1 MSANPKISRLQASG
15 ADYLLL
21 AAASAVPLYLS
32 GLTMGKPL
40 IGMIFVSMSWFGI
53 FFSFIIRRFFYQTWM
68 KNSGWIQVIVAI
80 AIVTNFRLLNST
92 LPDGGFPWQLAP
104 AAVLGFLVA
113 LGSFFLWSDGAV
125 LFQLVPGVALF
136 GIQSWFE
143 TEVYFELSLVVFMI
157 SGALLLIRLH
167 QRQMYMYACAAGYND
182 LNKLLN
188 DQWKAMAKPI
198 LSIISVVIVA
208 ALSFYIA
215 PLLGSAVETIAPQL
229 RLTFQPNPSGQVPI
243 SQESVE
249 RRIGLGPATASNL
262 PLIKI
267 KTNAAIP
274 YLRTYGYGHYRG
286 SGWREINRTA
296 PIEPSP
302 IQPESKIP
310 DAKVF
315 LLPRFGNTFTG
326 KAVTVTVESINRPH
340 LYAHSPGHPI
350 RIEYP
355 GTVTTNRGEFVIMED
370 AFPSGK
376 RYQLTAITPNVTPQQ
391 LRFAPPSD
399 RQRRKGVYAQDRYD
413 DRVVALAEK
422 IDDRNSTDYDT
433 VLAYIQEIQDRC
445 KYNLKA
451 DAIGGEKDRVATFL
465 FESHEGYCDLFASA
479 LAVMCRSVGIPARVV
494 IGYRVDPN
502 STDGE
507 WIIIRD
513 RHAHMWT
520 EVFFE
525 GIGWVPFDATN
536 GARSTPRGGV
546 GDTLDEDDWG
556 STNFAWTAQA
566 GAIVFGLIVFAFLV
580 GALLSFIKTQQKIN
594 PMFARIRPLYRQFMR
609 IVQKTVG
616 RQKKN
621 EETLREYINTYI
633 SMSHNGRVAINVLRS
648 FEKAF
653 YGNITPSQEIVEQL
667 KKDLDSFT
675 KEVKRPN
682 EN

>member
-1 MSANPKISRLQASG
+1 MIANQKVSQIQASG

-32 GLTMGKPL
+32 GLTMGKPF
-40 IGMIFVSMSWFGI
+40 IGIIFVSLCWFGI
-53 FFSFIIRRFFYQTWM
+53 FFSFIIRRFFNQTWM
-68 KNSGWIQVIVAI
+68 KNSGWIQVIIAI
-80 AIVTNFRLLNST
+80 AIITNFRLLNSV
-92 LPDGGFPWQLAP
+92 LPEGGFPWQLAP
-104 AAVLGFLVA
+104 AAVLGFLIA
-113 LGSFFLWSDGAV
+113 FGSFFLWSDGAM

-143 TEVYFELSLVVFMI
+143 TEIYFELSLVVFMI

-167 QRQMYMYACAAGYND
+167 QRQMYLYARSAGYHD
-182 LNKLLN
+182 LDKLLN
-188 DQWKAMAKPI
+188 GQWKAMAKPI

-229 RLTFQPNPSGQVPI
+229 RLTFQPTPSGQVPI

-262 PLIKI
+262 PLLKI
-267 KTNAAIP
+267 KTNAAIE

-302 IQPESKIP
+302 VQPESQIP
-310 DAKVF
+310 TAQVF

-326 KAVTVTVESINRPH
+326 KTVTVTVQSINRPH

-350 RIEYP
+350 KIEYP
-355 GTVTTNRGEFVIMED
+355 GTVTTNRGEFIIIED
-370 AFPSGK
+370 AFPTGK
-376 RYQLTAITPNVTPQQ
+376 QYQLTAIVPDATPQQ
-391 LRFAPPSD
+391 LRSAPPAD
-399 RQRRKGVYAQDRYD
+399 RQRRKGIYAQDRYD
-413 DRVVALAEK
+413 DRVVALAEQ
-422 IDDRNSTDYDT
+422 IDNRNPTDYDT

-465 FESHEGYCDLFASA
+465 FESNEGYCDLFASA

-507 WIIIRD
+507 WIVIRD
-513 RHAHMWT
+513 RHSHMWT
-520 EVFFE
+520 EIFFE

-536 GARSTPRGGV
+536 GVSSVPGGGV
-546 GDTLDEDDWG
+546 GDTLDEEDE
-556 STNFAWTAQA
+556 SSINFAWTTQA
-566 GAIVFGLIVFAFLV
+566 GAIVFGLIVAAFLV
-580 GALLSFIKTQQKIN
+580 GALLSFIKTKQKVN
-594 PMFARIRPLYRQFMR
+594 PVFSQIRPLYHKFIR
-609 IVQKTVG
+609 IIQKAIG
-616 RQKKN
+616 RQKKD
-621 EETLREYINTYI
+621 EETLREYIHAYLLV
-633 SMSHNGRVAINVLRS
+633 SHNGISAMNILQN
-648 FEKAF
+648 FEKVF
-653 YGNITPSQEIVEQL
+653 YGNITPCKETIAQL
-667 KKDLDSFT
+667 KNDLDSFDKET
-675 KEVKRPN
+675 KKHT
-682 EN
+682 